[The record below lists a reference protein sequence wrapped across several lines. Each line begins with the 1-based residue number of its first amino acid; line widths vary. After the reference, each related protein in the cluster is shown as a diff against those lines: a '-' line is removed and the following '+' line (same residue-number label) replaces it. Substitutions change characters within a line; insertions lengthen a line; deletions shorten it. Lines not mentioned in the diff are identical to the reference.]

1 MTASVLILAMRLIFP
16 LLLTLAI
23 VVIRGISPIT
33 GPAGGSPPA
42 GVSLNVSPGYVAMSP
57 VSRTLDALSL
67 LSNPQTISL
76 FVSLAIAVA
85 GFMSLR
91 RKAAR
96 RPMWKRLS
104 LGIAALV
111 PAIAM
116 IEAAV
121 VFLPRP
127 MAALAV
133 DDDEIVRVDFHSHT
147 GASHDVRKS
156 FTAERN
162 REWHRSGGFDIA
174 YITDHVTFDG
184 AIAAR
189 ANNPRLAGDGTSLL
203 TGVEGRYHRIMSTIM
218 LGLTEADAALLNRRG
233 NLLPGETVSGRRPVT
248 IVALP
253 NRNLDSVTVESLDS
267 LPRFVA
273 LELVDAAPRGLG
285 QLDREEARIRS
296 LAMKLDLVLVAASN
310 NHGFGR
316 TVAAWNLTRIPGWRS
331 LPPDSVGRLIEE
343 QLRQRDLDAITIV
356 RRTRPSAHGVALAAT
371 IPVIVYQIIGTL
383 TFTERLVWL
392 AWIWIPVV
400 AFGVLHNRD

>member
-1 MTASVLILAMRLIFP
+1 MRLIFP

-85 GFMSLR
+85 GFATLR

-96 RPMWKRLS
+96 RPVWKRLL
-104 LGIAALV
+104 LGIAGLV
-111 PAIAM
+111 AAIAI

-133 DDDEIVRVDFHSHT
+133 DDEEIVRVDFHSHT

-184 AIAAR
+184 AVAAR

-218 LGLTEADAALLNRRG
+218 LGLTEADTALLNRRG
-233 NLLPGETVSGRRPVT
+233 NLLPGAAASGRRPVT

-253 NRNLDSVTVESLDS
+253 NRHLDSVTAESLDS

-296 LAMKLDLVLVAASN
+296 LATNLDLVLVAASN

-316 TVAAWNLTRIPGWRS
+316 TVAAWSLMRIPGWRT

-343 QLRQRDLDAITIV
+343 PLRQRDLDAVTIV
-356 RRTRPSAHGVALAAT
+356 RRRRPSVHGVSLAAT
-371 IPVIVYQIIGTL
+371 LPVIVYQTIGTL

-392 AWIWIPVV
+392 AWIWIPAV
-400 AFGVLHNRD
+400 ALLSASHRIVLGGPRRP

>member
-1 MTASVLILAMRLIFP
+1 MRLTFP

-23 VVIRGISPIT
+23 VVIRGISPVT
-33 GPAGGSPPA
+33 GPAGGSPPG
-42 GVSLNVSPGYVAMSP
+42 GVSLNVSTGYVALSP

-67 LSNPQTISL
+67 LSNPQTIAL
-76 FVSLAIAVA
+76 FVSLVIAVVA
-85 GFMSLR
+85 AIMLR

-96 RPMWKRLS
+96 RQTWKRLA
-104 LGIAALV
+104 LGFAGLIAAI
-111 PAIAM
+111 AIV
-116 IEAAV
+116 EAAV
-121 VFLPRP
+121 VFVPRP

-133 DDDEIVRVDFHSHT
+133 DDDETVRVDFHSHT

-203 TGVEGRYHRIMSTIM
+203 TGVEGRYHRIMSTIT
-218 LGLTEADAALLNRRG
+218 LGLTEADTALLNRRG
-233 NLLPGETVSGRRPVT
+233 NLLPGETASARRPVT

-253 NRNLDSVTVESLDS
+253 NRNLDSVTFESLDS

-296 LAMKLDLVLVAASN
+296 LATKLDLVLVAGSN

-316 TVAAWNLTRIPGWRS
+316 TVAAWNLMRIPGWRS

-343 QLRQRDLDAITIV
+343 PFRQRDLAAVTIV
-356 RRTRPSAHGVALAAT
+356 RRTRPSLHGVTLAAT
-371 IPVIVYQIIGTL
+371 LPVIVYQIIGTL

-392 AWIWIPVV
+392 AWIWVPVL
-400 AFGVLHNRD
+400 AANRTSPRSPRQSM